1 MRIGILTAG
10 HPPTDIPVVVPTYSA
25 MICAALGPGH
35 TYREFDVTRGNLP
48 GPKSAVEAYVITGSE
63 AAVYDREPW
72 IGQLRGW
79 LREVDATIP
88 LVGICFGH
96 QIMAETYGG
105 VVEKSN
111 HGWLGGF
118 QEYTVRSHEG
128 WMGDVR
134 SSFIL
139 PVAYQDQVVRAPCRS
154 RVLASNDLCPYAA
167 LSYTHRRALS
177 FQAHP
182 EFALDY
188 ARVLIDRRQQHG
200 AIKGA
205 EADRA
210 RESLRQPND
219 CALVIGWIR
228 QFLNGAE
235 N

>member
-1 MRIGILTAG
+1 LRIGILTAG
-10 HPPTDIPVVVPTYSA
+10 HPPTDIPVVVPSYPA
-25 MICAALGPGH
+25 MIRAALGPGH
-35 TYREFDVTRGNLP
+35 TYCEFDVTSGNLP
-48 GPKSAVEAYVITGSE
+48 GPKLAVEAYVITGSE
-63 AAVYDREPW
+63 AAVYDSEPW

-96 QIMAETYGG
+96 QIMTEAYGG
-105 VVEKSN
+105 VVEKCN
-111 HGWLGGF
+111 FGWMGGL

-128 WMGDVR
+128 WMGDGR
-134 SSFIL
+134 SSFVL
-139 PVAYQDQVVRAPCRS
+139 PVAHHDQVARAPSRS

-167 LSYTHRRALS
+167 LCYTDRRAIS
-177 FQAHP
+177 FQGHP
-182 EFALDY
+182 EFAPVY
-188 ARVLIDRRQQHG
+188 AKMLIDRCQQHG

-228 QFLNGAE
+228 QFLKGDD
-235 N
+235 

>member
-1 MRIGILTAG
+1 
-10 HPPTDIPVVVPTYSA
+10 
-25 MICAALGPGH
+25 MICAALGSAH
-35 TYREFDVTRGNLP
+35 TYREFDVTGGYLP
-48 GPKSAVEAYVITGSE
+48 GAESGVEAYVITGSE
-63 AAVYDREPW
+63 AGVYDSDPW

-79 LREVDATIP
+79 LREVDAATP

-96 QIMAETYGG
+96 QIMAEAYGG
-105 VVEKSN
+105 AVEKSN
-111 HGWLGGF
+111 HGWMGGL
-118 QEYTVRSHEG
+118 QEYTIRSHER

-134 SSFIL
+134 SSFVL
-139 PVAYQDQVVRAPCRS
+139 PVAHQDQVVRAHSRA

-182 EFALDY
+182 EFAFDY
-188 ARVLIDRRQQHG
+188 ARMLIDRRQRRG

-219 CALVIGWIR
+219 CAQVIGWIR
-228 QFLNGAE
+228 EFLISP
-235 N
+235 